1 MGVIILIVFVD
12 FAKIKYTVLIF
23 NDLLFLLK
31 LNVEISNNRQ
41 PNLHFFGVVADK
53 NIFKITKKKKIDY

>member
-53 NIFKITKKKKIDY
+53 NILK